1 LRAQAADR
9 SPARCSSL
17 IAAEW
22 TTSLRPV
29 RAPATRRFLALLG
42 VILAVAFGVR
52 VVYVLAVAQN
62 DEKFYDAAYYELQAR
77 AIVDGRGYV
86 DPFQFLPGHPHQSTP
101 AADHPP
107 LTVFALVPVAAVG
120 DALGLDDEDSQ
131 LAMRFEVALVGLAAV
146 GVIGLLGRELA
157 GNRVGLIAAAIAAV
171 YPYLWVNDGLIMSE
185 AFATFFVTAA
195 LLLVLRLLRR
205 PSLGLA
211 LGLGVLCG
219 LAALSRAELLL
230 LAPLLGLPLLMS
242 FRALPWSRR
251 LAIVGTL
258 AAGTVII
265 VGPWVAY
272 NLSRFDDPTL
282 LSTNDG
288 TAMLASNC
296 HSVFFGPATGLTD
309 LGQCIPKHPP
319 AGDQSVVSRIYR
331 SQAFDYMKDHKART
345 PVVVLA
351 RIGRD
356 WGLYRPGDMLS
367 WNVQEGRPR
376 WITGLGMVFY
386 YPLLLLAIAGVV
398 LLERRGKRQWPIL
411 MPPLIVTV
419 GTVLSYGQTRFRVP
433 AEPSLVVLAA
443 VTLAALSVRLWPSPR
458 GRSDGSGADEA
469 PTDQTLASSTI
480 AASSSS

>member
-1 LRAQAADR
+1 
-9 SPARCSSL
+9 
-17 IAAEW
+17 
-22 TTSLRPV
+22 V

-77 AIVDGRGYV
+77 AIVEGHGYV
-86 DPFQFLPGHPHQSTP
+86 DPFQFLPGHPHRSTP

-107 LTVFALVPVAAVG
+107 FTVFALVPVAAVG

-131 LAMRFEVALVGLAAV
+131 LAMRFEVALAGLAAV
-146 GVIGLLGRELA
+146 ALIGLLGRELA
-157 GNRVGLIAAAIAAV
+157 GDRVGLIAAAIAAV
-171 YPYLWVNDGLIMSE
+171 YPYLWVNDGLLMSE

-195 LLLVLRLLRR
+195 LLLVLWLLRK
-205 PSLGLA
+205 PSLGVA
-211 LGLGVLCG
+211 LGLGAVCG
-219 LAALSRAELLL
+219 LAALSRAELVL

-242 FRALPWSRR
+242 FRAVPWSRR
-251 LAIVGTL
+251 LAIVGSL
-258 AAGTVII
+258 AAGTALII
-265 VGPWVAY
+265 GPWVVY
-272 NLSRFDDPTL
+272 NLSRFDEPTL

-296 HSVFFGPATGLTD
+296 DSVFFGTATGLTD
-309 LGQCIPKHPP
+309 LAQCIPKPPP

-331 SQAFDYMKDHKART
+331 NRAFDYMNDHKART

-367 WNVQEGRPR
+367 WNEHEGRPR

-398 LLERRGKRQWPIL
+398 LLKRRGTRQWPIL
-411 MPPLIVTV
+411 MPPLIVTL

-443 VTLAALSVRLWPSPR
+443 VALAALWVRLRPAAT
-458 GRSDGSGADEA
+458 DGAAAS
-469 PTDQTLASSTI
+469 DQTLASSTI